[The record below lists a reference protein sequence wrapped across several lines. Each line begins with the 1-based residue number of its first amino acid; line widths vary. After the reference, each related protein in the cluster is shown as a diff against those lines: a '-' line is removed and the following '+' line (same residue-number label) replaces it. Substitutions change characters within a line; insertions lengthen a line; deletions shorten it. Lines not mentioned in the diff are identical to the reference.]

1 MASAPGG
8 MEIIETKYVV
18 WYIVG
23 AAGDACDAGILILTT
38 VYINTERGIC
48 TLYILQYKYCT
59 FTGLVQCTLYKGQ
72 CVHKNCRAR

>member
-48 TLYILQYKYCT
+48 TFYNTTT

>member
-23 AAGDACDAGILILTT
+23 AAGDACDAGILIHTHYC
-38 VYINTERGIC
+38 VHKHRERHM
-48 TLYILQYKYCT
+48 YILQYKYIHGTCT
-59 FTGLVQCTLYKGQ
+59 MYIVQGTVRSQKL
-72 CVHKNCRAR
+72 